1 MSVFVFATLNNK
13 QCEYRYSMHLG
24 IGGEVPYSQIDQKQ
38 EVKSSDDLLSYAFLD
53 HDDSEKKVS
62 KSAADDDVEKS
73 DIDLDGLFGDSNNTS
88 LSSSSA
94 AKEEPKIIEK
104 NGSDDSDF
112 LRDLFS
118 GY

>member
-1 MSVFVFATLNNK
+1 
-13 QCEYRYSMHLG
+13 MHLG

-88 LSSSSA
+88 SLSSSSA

>member
-1 MSVFVFATLNNK
+1 
-13 QCEYRYSMHLG
+13 MHLG

-53 HDDSEKKVS
+53 HDDSEKKVVS
-62 KSAADDDVEKS
+62 KSAAADDVEKS
-73 DIDLDGLFGDSNNTS
+73 EIDLDGLFGDNNNTSS